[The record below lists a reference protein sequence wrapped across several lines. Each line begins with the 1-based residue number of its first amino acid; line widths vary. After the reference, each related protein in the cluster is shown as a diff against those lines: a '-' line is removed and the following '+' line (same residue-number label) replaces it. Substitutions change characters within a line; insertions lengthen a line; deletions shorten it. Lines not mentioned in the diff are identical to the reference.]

1 MVSVLNLVTRIA
13 IYIHNLSCTTT
24 FILANIALLSCL
36 HAKET
41 SEWRHRY
48 DFCTV
53 NLTRRPF
60 SFLLFR
66 HSILS
71 SFWSSTVAVV
81 LGSIVKPLLMNQTTK
96 AKRDPTTTTRAAK
109 REQVCIVNVEDFLS
123 QAYCQLSITHPKTS
137 TACIAT
143 KSALKRFCLKYTRI
157 MRNITQIYQ
166 AQKSSQDIYA
176 PAFMQPR
183 PFYNARA
190 IHEDVG
196 QALTLDF
203 PRNSPHM
210 KSGWSGCRTGNGE
223 KLSNS
228 EVYCLAQLCLAA
240 AQFLSVSCLT
250 SPPSTLQHCITTI
263 ILHMIPNG
271 ESRKI
276 PRKDNFETP
285 STFY

>member
-1 MVSVLNLVTRIA
+1 MTIMVSVLNLVTRIA

-66 HSILS
+66 HPILS
-71 SFWSSTVAVV
+71 SFWSPTVAVV

-123 QAYCQLSITHPKTS
+123 
-137 TACIAT
+137 
-143 KSALKRFCLKYTRI
+143 
-157 MRNITQIYQ
+157 
-166 AQKSSQDIYA
+166 
-176 PAFMQPR
+176 
-183 PFYNARA
+183 
-190 IHEDVG
+190 
-196 QALTLDF
+196 
-203 PRNSPHM
+203 
-210 KSGWSGCRTGNGE
+210 
-223 KLSNS
+223 
-228 EVYCLAQLCLAA
+228 
-240 AQFLSVSCLT
+240 
-250 SPPSTLQHCITTI
+250 
-263 ILHMIPNG
+263 
-271 ESRKI
+271 
-276 PRKDNFETP
+276 
-285 STFY
+285 